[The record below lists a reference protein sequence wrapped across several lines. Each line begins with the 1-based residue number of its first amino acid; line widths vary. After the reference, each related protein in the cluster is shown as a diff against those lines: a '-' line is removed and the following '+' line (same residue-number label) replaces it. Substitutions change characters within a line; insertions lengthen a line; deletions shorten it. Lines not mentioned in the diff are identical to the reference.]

1 MPKIVVNTT
10 PLISLCYLER
20 LDLLKLLYGNIS
32 IAQAVYDE
40 ITAKPDSIAN
50 VQINAAQKWINVV
63 KIKNE
68 MAKVFYKSQLHD
80 GEVETM
86 ILAKELNA
94 DLLIIDDKNAK
105 KHAKYLG
112 LNVTGT
118 LGVLL
123 KAKELGYITSI
134 RPLIDKLLTKNIY
147 IGNSIVQFCLKEAG
161 ELN

>member
-1 MPKIVVNTT
+1 MPRIVVNTT
-10 PLISLCYLER
+10 PLISLCYLDK
-20 LDLLKLLYGNIS
+20 LDLLKLLYENVS

-40 ITAKPDSIAN
+40 IAAKPDSIAN

-86 ILAKELNA
+86 ILSKELNA

-123 KAKELGYITSI
+123 KAKKLGYITSI
-134 RPLIDKLLTKNIY
+134 QPLIDKLLTKNIY
-147 IGNSIVQFCLKEAG
+147 IGNSIIQFCLKEAG